1 MPCTGRY
8 SEAWRFA
15 SYFCVEALLSNFD
28 NSGGAA
34 NVFLTD
40 TQVNFLEAGVR
51 PNAGMILENTTQNTS
66 GQVTAVTI
74 TTVTATGVTWDDGD
88 AYRIVALDA
97 QQRGSVE
104 ANLNLAATNIHAAL
118 AASGACDCTF
128 AAWADDWLAHLNIVI
143 AAAFYSCT
151 CGRPSI
157 SALSDETRTSYRE
170 WAQAQLDALRDGRFE
185 VCDGATG
192 SEFAITGWAEQ
203 GLTEA
208 ARARIIIRDI
218 LRNM

>member
-1 MPCTGRY
+1 M
-8 SEAWRFA
+8 
-15 SYFCVEALLSNFD
+15 
-28 NSGGAA
+28 
-34 NVFLTD
+34 FLTD
-40 TQVNFLEAGVR
+40 TQVDFLRAGVQ
-51 PNAGMILENTTQNTS
+51 PNVGMVITNTTQNTS

-97 QQRGSVE
+97 AQRALIE
-104 ANLNLAATNIHAAL
+104 QNLNVAVTHIHAAL

-128 AAWADDWLAHLNIVI
+128 AAWANDWLAFLNSVI
-143 AAAFYSCT
+143 AASFYSCT

-157 SALSDETRTSYRE
+157 SALSDETRNEYRT
-170 WAQAQLDALRDGRFE
+170 WAQGQLDALRDGRFE
-185 VCDGATG
+185 VCAGETG

-208 ARARIIIRDI
+208 ARARIIARDI